1 MKKGSNN
8 KRTEEILSGFDGI
21 QPSEVPPFFYTRLEA
36 RMQRELEEKTLPV
49 FFLRPAFLTLSLSFV
64 LVMNI
69 IFLTRFVDQ
78 TVPSSNKSNTTTGI
92 QSFADAYNLSTSSVY
107 E

>member
-8 KRTEEILSGFDGI
+8 KRTEEILSCFDGI

-36 RMQRELEEKTLPV
+36 RMQCELEEKILPV
-49 FFLRPAFLTLSLSFV
+49 FFLRPAFLTVSLSLV
-64 LVMNI
+64 LILNI
-69 IFLTRFVDQ
+69 IFLTQRVDQ
-78 TVPSSNKSNTTTGI
+78 TIPSSNKSNTATGI
-92 QSFADAYNLSTSSVY
+92 QSFADAYNLSTLSVY